1 MRVLPDL
8 EYKER
13 VLRLQA
19 MLKEEGLDGLLAHFH
34 EADFANVR
42 YFSDY
47 WPIFEST
54 GVLIPAEGEPT
65 LLIGPESEAFA
76 LDRSKI
82 ARVRK
87 MMEYRESA
95 EPEYPGLKV
104 DTFLEVVAE
113 TFGNNVPGKIGIAG
127 YSILPVPV
135 FESIKKALPNTEFV
149 NANKLLASL
158 KMRKTE
164 NEIAILREGFRV
176 SAIAMDTVFAGIKA
190 GMTELE
196 VVGLA
201 QGAMYANGAEYEAH
215 PLYILSGPNSRHAIS
230 RPTHRV
236 IQEGEVVQLNI
247 GARVGG
253 YSPSIGLPYL
263 VGEVSEGVK
272 RAVLFGL
279 DTHEKTIELIRAGVV
294 ASDIA
299 KRIEEF
305 VIAGGYGD
313 NLLYGPCHGLG
324 MLEVEAPWM
333 EKDSNYRLEA
343 GMTYQVDTFLQME
356 NYGFRWE
363 QGVLV
368 TDNGCERLA
377 NWDLRSNW
385 EKACL
390 NR

>member
-1 MRVLPDL
+1 MRVLPDS
-8 EYKER
+8 EYQARVER
-13 VLRLQA
+13 MQA
-19 MLKEEGLDGLLAHFH
+19 KLKEHGLDGLLAHSH

-82 ARVRK
+82 KRVRK

-95 EPEYPGLKV
+95 EPDYPGVKV
-104 DTFLEVVAE
+104 ATFPEVIAE
-113 TFGNNVPGKIGIAG
+113 TFAKPPKKIGIAG

-135 FESIKKALPNTEFV
+135 YESIKAALPDAEFV
-149 NANKLLASL
+149 NANKLLAEL
-158 KMRKTE
+158 KMKKTE
-164 NEIAILREGFRV
+164 NEIALLKEGFRV
-176 SAIAMDTVFAGIKA
+176 SAIAMDAVLAGIKA

-196 VVGLA
+196 VVGIA
-201 QGAMYANGAEYEAH
+201 QGAMYANCAEYEAH
-215 PLYILSGPNSRHAIS
+215 PLYVLSGPNSRHAIS

-263 VGEVSEGVK
+263 VGDVTEDVIK
-272 RAVLFGL
+272 ATKYGL
-279 DTHEKTIELIRAGVV
+279 DTHEKTIELMKPGVL

-299 KRIEEF
+299 KAIEEF
-305 VIAGGYGD
+305 MIAGGYGD
-313 NLLYGPCHGLG
+313 NYLYGPCHGLG
-324 MLEVEAPWM
+324 MLEVEAPWI
-333 EKDSNYRLEA
+333 EKDSDYRLEP
-343 GMTYQVDTFLQME
+343 GMTYQVDTFFQME

-363 QGVLV
+363 QGVLI
-368 TDNGCERLA
+368 TDNGAVRLA
-377 NWDLRSNW
+377 DWDLRANW

-390 NR
+390 KK

>member
-1 MRVLPDL
+1 MRVLPDQ

-13 VLRLQA
+13 VVRLQA
-19 MLKEEGLDGLLAHFH
+19 MLKEEGLDGLLAHSH

-54 GVLIPAEGEPT
+54 GVLIPQGGEPT

-87 MMEYRESA
+87 MIEYRESA
-95 EPEYPGLKV
+95 EPDYPGLKV
-104 DTFLEVVAE
+104 DTFPEVVAE
-113 TFGNNVPGKIGIAG
+113 TFAQTPKKIGIAG
-127 YSILPVPV
+127 YSMLPVPV
-135 FESIKKALPNTEFV
+135 YESIKAALPNTEFV
-149 NANKLLASL
+149 NANNLLAEL
-158 KMRKTE
+158 KMRKAE
-164 NEIAILREGFRV
+164 NEIALLREGFRI
-176 SAIAMDTVFAGIKA
+176 SAIAMDAVFAGIKA

-263 VGEVSEGVK
+263 VGEVSEDVIK
-272 RAVLFGL
+272 ATRYGL
-279 DTHEKTIELIRAGVV
+279 DTHEKTIELMKPGVV

-299 KRIEEF
+299 KAIEEF
-305 VIAGGYGD
+305 MIAGGYGD

-324 MLEVEAPWM
+324 MLEVEAPWI
-333 EKDSNYRLEA
+333 EKGSDYRLEA
-343 GMTYQVDTFLQME
+343 GMTYQVDTFFQMDD
-356 NYGFRWE
+356 YGFRWE
-363 QGVLV
+363 QGVLI
-368 TDNGCERLA
+368 TDDGAEKLA
-377 NWDLRSNW
+377 KWDLRSNW
-385 EKACL
+385 EKVCL
-390 NR
+390 KK

>member
-19 MLKEEGLDGLLAHFH
+19 MLKEEGLDGLLAHSH

-104 DTFLEVVAE
+104 DTFPEVVAE
-113 TFGNNVPGKIGIAG
+113 TFAQTPKRIGIAG

-135 FESIKKALPNTEFV
+135 FESIKNALPNTEFV

-263 VGEVSEGVK
+263 VGEVSEDVIK
-272 RAVLFGL
+272 ATRYGL
-279 DTHEKTIELIRAGVV
+279 DTHEKTIELMKPGVL
-294 ASDIA
+294 ASDVA
-299 KRIEEF
+299 KKIEEF
-305 VIAGGYGD
+305 MIAGGYGD